1 MVLKKRYIRNTKSNL
16 SFYIAIVILTA
27 VSIMVYLTMSCGFQG
42 MNSYIKDF
50 RKECN
55 SEDAQFSTYMS
66 LSSKN
71 IKNLESKY
79 DLIIEKQ
86 LYIDIKNNDKNGKE
100 DTIRLF
106 KPSERINKYRVTYG
120 KDVLN
125 DNEILLCKSY
135 MREHGLEI
143 KDKFKFNGKNY
154 RIAGAF
160 TRPDYISVYK
170 DINGSFS
177 TPDNFAIA
185 ILSADEYKNICDD
198 LSKDEVSYYSVRYRD
213 DSTKNI
219 ENFRKEINKKAMIAS
234 YTSKEN
240 NNRISSADSM
250 LKMTKDI
257 RDVIV
262 PIVFLLIMLV
272 IAVVLERKIKSEEKF
287 IGILSAL
294 GYNKIQL
301 ALHYSVMGIIVS
313 ILGSVAG
320 VILSIPMENILIPMC
335 FIKLE
340 PLPVKYGLEL
350 TAVIISFL
358 LPLVIFTLSVF
369 LTAIITLRKRTILM
383 ITGVDEKNKRVKF
396 RMEKSRFSLI
406 TKYRLRS
413 IFGKPVRT
421 ILIIVGICFGSLIF
435 LYTYGVVDSLKAF
448 VNESVDQIGNME
460 YQYYFS
466 KLRTDEQTHGT
477 KIVCSIFESGK
488 DGKATTLMGMKKNVH
503 MNYKL
508 VTGKKADIESGKYY
522 ITRMGSVVYDVSEG
536 DKLKIKNVA
545 TLKETTIKIDGI
557 IENNAQNMIYTSPQN
572 VYKIT
577 GLPKGSYN
585 LLVAKKKMNYS
596 DSETSQVI
604 TKSSLRDQI
613 NEVYKMMK
621 QEIFVMVPFG
631 VIMCIFVIYI
641 MINMLIS
648 ESKSSISMFKVLGY
662 KKSEINRLMINIYHF
677 VIPVAAVLGL
687 VAGYTF
693 VESYFQA
700 NAAVFNAY
708 VAAKV
713 SLATCIKYFALVF
726 LSYIISLFLLG
737 RKVNKVDMT
746 ESLKDNRE

>member
-1 MVLKKRYIRNTKSNL
+1 
-16 SFYIAIVILTA
+16 
-27 VSIMVYLTMSCGFQG
+27 
-42 MNSYIKDF
+42 
-50 RKECN
+50 
-55 SEDAQFSTYMS
+55 
-66 LSSKN
+66 
-71 IKNLESKY
+71 
-79 DLIIEKQ
+79 
-86 LYIDIKNNDKNGKE
+86 
-100 DTIRLF
+100 
-106 KPSERINKYRVTYG
+106 
-120 KDVLN
+120 
-125 DNEILLCKSY
+125 
-135 MREHGLEI
+135 
-143 KDKFKFNGKNY
+143 
-154 RIAGAF
+154 
-160 TRPDYISVYK
+160 
-170 DINGSFS
+170 
-177 TPDNFAIA
+177 
-185 ILSADEYKNICDD
+185 
-198 LSKDEVSYYSVRYRD
+198 
-213 DSTKNI
+213 
-219 ENFRKEINKKAMIAS
+219 
-234 YTSKEN
+234 
-240 NNRISSADSM
+240 
-250 LKMTKDI
+250 
-257 RDVIV
+257 
-262 PIVFLLIMLV
+262 
-272 IAVVLERKIKSEEKF
+272 
-287 IGILSAL
+287 
-294 GYNKIQL
+294 
-301 ALHYSVMGIIVS
+301 
-313 ILGSVAG
+313 
-320 VILSIPMENILIPMC
+320 
-335 FIKLE
+335 
-340 PLPVKYGLEL
+340 
-350 TAVIISFL
+350 
-358 LPLVIFTLSVF
+358 
-369 LTAIITLRKRTILM
+369 M

-488 DGKATTLMGMKKNVH
+488 DGKATTLMGMKKNDH

>member
-66 LSSKN
+66 LSSEN

-86 LYIDIKNNDKNGKE
+86 SYIDIKNNDKNGKE

-143 KDKFKFNGKNY
+143 KDKFKLNGKNY

-198 LSKDEVSYYSVRYRD
+198 LYKDEVSYYSVRYRD

-358 LPLVIFTLSVF
+358 LPLVIFTLSAF
-369 LTAIITLRKRTILM
+369 LTAIITLRKRTISM

-488 DGKATTLMGMKKNVH
+488 DGKATTLMGMKKNDH

-585 LLVAKKKMNYS
+585 LLVSKKKMNYS
-596 DSETSQVI
+596 DSEISQVI